1 MKIIFKVRK
10 FWGGEW
16 KETVPIEIN
25 KSGHPSLKSWRDLI
39 RTMKELK
46 KAEVIE

>member
-1 MKIIFKVRK
+1 MKIIFKVWNFWSGQRK
-10 FWGGEW
+10 I
-16 KETVPIEIN
+16 TVPIKIN

-39 RTMKELK
+39 RTMEELK